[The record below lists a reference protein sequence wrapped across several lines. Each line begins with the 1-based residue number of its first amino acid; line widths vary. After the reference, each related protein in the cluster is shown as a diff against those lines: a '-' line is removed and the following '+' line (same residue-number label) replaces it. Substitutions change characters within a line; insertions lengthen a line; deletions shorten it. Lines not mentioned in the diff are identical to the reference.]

1 MGRHIRQQDIRK
13 RRRRGENFPLNR
25 LGEVQLIIRSTLATT
40 QSGLSQTTATAATTP
55 APLL

>member
-25 LGEVQLIIRSTLATT
+25 LGEVN
-40 QSGLSQTTATAATTP
+40 
-55 APLL
+55 